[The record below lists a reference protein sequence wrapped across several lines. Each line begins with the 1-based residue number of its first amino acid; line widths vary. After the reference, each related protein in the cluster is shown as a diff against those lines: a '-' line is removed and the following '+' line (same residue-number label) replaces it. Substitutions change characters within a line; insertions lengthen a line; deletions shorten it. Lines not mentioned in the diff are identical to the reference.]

1 MSRFYPLTVA
11 AVHRDLRDA
20 VVLTFDVPENLSDT
34 FAFRPGQHLT
44 LKAEIGGQEVRRS
57 YSICSAA
64 DEPIRVGIRKLEEGV
79 FSTWA
84 NDTVKA
90 GQTLQ
95 VMPPT
100 GAFHVAVSP
109 SNRKHYAGFASGSG
123 ITPVLGNMRA
133 ILAEEPESFFTLVYG
148 NRATRTI
155 MFREELADLKN
166 RYMRRVNI
174 IHVLSRETQ
183 DVEMLNGRLNAG
195 KLAELFRT
203 WLKPRTIDIAFICG
217 PDPMIDAVRGALEAH
232 GVAKHKIK
240 YESFGAAFKP
250 AAPRPAPEAG
260 GDECEATILIDGV
273 THVIRMP
280 KNAVALLDAAERE
293 GIELPYACKR
303 GVCSTCRCR
312 LIEGEIDMDSTF
324 GLEDY
329 EIARGDVLS
338 CQAFPQTDTV
348 KVSFDDIH

>member
-11 AVHRDLRDA
+11 AVHKDLRDA
-20 VVLTFDVPENLSDT
+20 VVLTFDVPENLSAT

-133 ILAEEPESFFTLVYG
+133 ILAEEPESLFTLVYG

-195 KLAELFRT
+195 KLAELFKT
-203 WLKPRTIDIAFICG
+203 WLKPQTIDIAFICG

-232 GVAKHKIK
+232 GVAKDRIK
-240 YESFGAAFKP
+240 YESFGAAVKP
-250 AAPRPAPEAG
+250 AAPRPAREAG
-260 GDECEATILIDGV
+260 GDACEATILIDGV
-273 THVIRMP
+273 THVIRIP
-280 KNAVALLDAAERE
+280 KNAVALLDAAARE

-303 GVCSTCRCR
+303 GVCSTCRCK
-312 LIEGEIDMDSTF
+312 LIEGEIDMDNTF

-329 EIARGDVLS
+329 EIARGDVLA

>member
-1 MSRFYPLTVA
+1 MSRFYPLRVA
-11 AVHRDLRDA
+11 AVHKDLRDA

-95 VMPPT
+95 AMPPT
-100 GAFHVAVSP
+100 GAFHVALSP
-109 SNRKHYAGFASGSG
+109 SNRRHYAGFAAGSG
-123 ITPVLGNMRA
+123 ITPILGNMRA
-133 ILAEEPESFFTLVYG
+133 ILAEEPESLFTLVYG

-166 RYMRRVNI
+166 RYLRRVNI

-183 DVEMLNGRLNAG
+183 DMELLNGRLNAD
-195 KLAELFRT
+195 KLAELFKT
-203 WLKPRTIDIAFICG
+203 WLKPQTIDIAFICG
-217 PDPMIDAVRGALEAH
+217 PDSMIDALRGALKAH
-232 GVAKHKIK
+232 GVAKQKIK
-240 YESFGAAFKP
+240 YERFGAAVKP
-250 AAPRPAPEAG
+250 AAPRPAPAAG
-260 GDECEATILIDGV
+260 GAMCEATILIDGV
-273 THVIRMP
+273 SHVIRLP
-280 KNAVALLDAAERE
+280 KNTVALLDAAERA

-312 LIEGEIDMDSTF
+312 LIEGEIDMDNTF

-329 EIARGDVLS
+329 EIARGDVLA
-338 CQAFPQTDTV
+338 CQAFPQTDTI

>member
-1 MSRFYPLTVA
+1 MSRFYPLRVA
-11 AVHRDLRDA
+11 AVHKDLRDA
-20 VVLTFDVPENLSDT
+20 VVLTFAVPEDLSAT

-64 DEPIRVGIRKLEEGV
+64 DEPIRIGIRKLAEGV

-95 VMPPT
+95 AMPPT
-100 GAFHVAVSP
+100 GAFHVALSP
-109 SNRKHYAGFASGSG
+109 SNRRHYAGFAAGSG
-123 ITPVLGNMRA
+123 ITPILGNMRA
-133 ILAEEPESFFTLVYG
+133 ILAEEPESLFTLVYG

-166 RYMRRVNI
+166 RYLRRVNI

-195 KLAELFRT
+195 KLAELFKT
-203 WLKPRTIDIAFICG
+203 WLKPQTIDIAFICG
-217 PDPMIDAVRGALEAH
+217 PDSMIDALRGALKAH
-232 GVAKHKIK
+232 GVAKQKIK
-240 YESFGAAFKP
+240 YERFGAAVKP
-250 AAPRPAPEAG
+250 AAPRPAPAAG
-260 GDECEATILIDGV
+260 GAMCEATILIDGV
-273 THVIRMP
+273 SHVIRLP
-280 KNAVALLDAAERE
+280 KNTVALLDAAERA

-312 LIEGEIDMDSTF
+312 LIEGEIDMDNTF

-329 EIARGDVLS
+329 EIARGDVLA
-338 CQAFPQTDTV
+338 CQAFPQTDTI

>member
-1 MSRFYPLTVA
+1 MSRFYPLRVA
-11 AVHRDLRDA
+11 AVHKDLRDT
-20 VVLTFDVPENLSDT
+20 VVLTFAVPEDLSAT

-64 DEPIRVGIRKLEEGV
+64 DEPIRIGIRKLAEGV

-95 VMPPT
+95 AMPPT
-100 GAFHVAVSP
+100 GAFHVALSP
-109 SNRKHYAGFASGSG
+109 SNRRHYAGFAAGSG
-123 ITPVLGNMRA
+123 ITPILGNMRA
-133 ILAEEPESFFTLVYG
+133 ILAEEPESLFTLVYG

-166 RYMRRVNI
+166 RYLRRVNI

-183 DVEMLNGRLNAG
+183 DMDLLNGRLNAD
-195 KLAELFRT
+195 KLAELFKT
-203 WLKPRTIDIAFICG
+203 WLKPQTIDIAFICG
-217 PDPMIDAVRGALEAH
+217 PDSMIDALRGALKAH
-232 GVAKHKIK
+232 GVAKQKIK
-240 YESFGAAFKP
+240 YERFGAAVKP
-250 AAPRPAPEAG
+250 AAPRPAPAAG
-260 GDECEATILIDGV
+260 GAMCEATILIDGV
-273 THVIRMP
+273 SHVIRLP
-280 KNAVALLDAAERE
+280 KNTVALLDAAERA

-312 LIEGEIDMDSTF
+312 LIEGEIDMDNTF

-329 EIARGDVLS
+329 EIARGDVLA
-338 CQAFPQTDTV
+338 CQAFPQTDTI

>member
-1 MSRFYPLTVA
+1 MSRFYPLRVA
-11 AVHRDLRDA
+11 AVHKDLRDA
-20 VVLTFDVPENLSDT
+20 VVLTFAVPEDLSAT

-64 DEPIRVGIRKLEEGV
+64 DEPIRIGIRKLAEGV

-95 VMPPT
+95 AMPPT
-100 GAFHVAVSP
+100 GAFHVALSP
-109 SNRKHYAGFASGSG
+109 SNRRHYAGFAAGSG
-123 ITPVLGNMRA
+123 ITPILGNMRA
-133 ILAEEPESFFTLVYG
+133 ILAEEPESLFTLVYG

-166 RYMRRVNI
+166 RYLRRVNI

-183 DVEMLNGRLNAG
+183 DMELLNGRLNAD
-195 KLAELFRT
+195 KLAELFKT
-203 WLKPRTIDIAFICG
+203 WLKPQGIDIAFICG
-217 PDPMIDAVRGALEAH
+217 PDSMIDALRGALKAH
-232 GVAKHKIK
+232 GVAKQKIK
-240 YESFGAAFKP
+240 YERFGAAVKP
-250 AAPRPAPEAG
+250 AAPRPAPAAG
-260 GDECEATILIDGV
+260 GAMCEATILIDGV
-273 THVIRMP
+273 SHVIRLP
-280 KNAVALLDAAERE
+280 KNTVALLDAAERA

-312 LIEGEIDMDSTF
+312 LIEGEIDMDNTF

-329 EIARGDVLS
+329 EIARGDVLA
-338 CQAFPQTDTV
+338 CQAFPQTDTI